1 MINLKNIK
9 EIKFSYFDENEYVYD
24 FTMLENRNEIISQNE
39 YRFYLICLN
48 TNVSANGEI
57 FLNLK
62 IKEDKLYFR
71 TDYFANSFDDIL
83 LKENIEKAKDKS
95 QTFFVEFDN
104 DLLELEVI
112 YN

>member
-9 EIKFSYFDENEYVYD
+9 SIKFSYFDENDYVYD
-24 FTMLENRNEIISQNE
+24 FIMLENRNEMISQNE

-62 IKEDKLYFR
+62 TIENNLYFR

-83 LKENIEKAKDKS
+83 LKENLDKAKEKS
-95 QTFFVEFDN
+95 QTFFVDFGN
-104 DLLELEVI
+104 DLLELEVV